1 MVEFVK
7 KVTFQEVI
15 FRFCLLYFRS
25 AVYLPFLKAI
35 LVFAKLDLVET
46 NAKILELLAILE
58 LVELDNVLALSVVNM
73 IWHFAISEFLLQ

>member
-15 FRFCLLYFRS
+15 FVFVYFRS

-35 LVFAKLDLVET
+35 LVFAKLDLVEN
-46 NAKILELLAILE
+46 NAKILELLVILE

-73 IWHFAISEFLLQ
+73 I